1 MFIGLVEN
9 GILAVRAITTRWY
22 IECISWYALHLC
34 PRAQGGFAVDFNLS
48 SDQKKLVAAF
58 RAFGTETFTPDHV
71 SQWCRDQGLPDDVMK
86 RFADTYFKSVDK
98 RLSSVTGHT
107 LLDQAL
113 IIEELSRCAGATLP
127 FQNDLFNLQIVDA
140 LSAAGNL
147 DPVLDEYRSTGRLMF
162 ALAISE
168 PEGGSDVMSMKTN
181 TKTLDGKIVL
191 NGRKSYVNNGEYA
204 PYIVVAA
211 IDADAENDDPYPALA
226 LWLVPRNLKGIAAV
240 PIDKIGQDMLP
251 FASLSFQDVELKP
264 EYRISSDQG
273 DFRRLFQM
281 LEYGRVLLCASSLGM
296 AQAAMEDACAHARS
310 RKAFGVQVGR
320 FQQIETMLTDMELRL
335 TNMRAILYRAA
346 WAVDEGDPDRRLAV
360 SLMKQYIPKTA
371 VEVASDGMQIL
382 GGLGY
387 TESSRPCRVW
397 RDCRGNQ
404 IAEGTDQIMVY
415 IAAPLIAEKY
425 RDF

>member
-1 MFIGLVEN
+1 MRWSNWLYWPAGDFAVA
-9 GILAVRAITTRWY
+9 GILFNRVIVRRFCTVVKG
-22 IECISWYALHLC
+22 ES
-34 PRAQGGFAVDFNLS
+34 PMDFNLS
-48 SDQKKLVAAF
+48 SEQKKLVASF
-58 RAFGTETFTPDHV
+58 RAFGTEVFTPDHV
-71 SQWCRDQGLPDDVMK
+71 SQWCKDQGLPDDVMK
-86 RFADTYFKSVDK
+86 RFVDTYYKFADK
-98 RLSSVTGHT
+98 ESTSAAGHS

-140 LSAAGNL
+140 LSEAGNV
-147 DPVLDEYRSTGRLMF
+147 DSAVADYRETGRLMF

-168 PEGGSDVMSMKTN
+168 PDGGSDVMSMKTS
-181 TKTLDGKIVL
+181 TRTLDGKIVL

-211 IDADAENDDPYPALA
+211 IDADAQTDDSYPALA

-264 EYRISSDQG
+264 EYRISAEHG

-335 TNMRAILYRAA
+335 TNMRSILYRAA
-346 WAVDEGDPDRRLAV
+346 WAVDKGDSERRLAV
-360 SLMKQYIPKTA
+360 ALMKRYIPETS
-371 VEVASDGMQIL
+371 VEVASDAMQIL

-387 TESSRPCRVW
+387 TESSRTCRVW

-415 IAAPLIAEKY
+415 IAAPLIVEKY

>member
-1 MFIGLVEN
+1 M
-9 GILAVRAITTRWY
+9 
-22 IECISWYALHLC
+22 
-34 PRAQGGFAVDFNLS
+34 DFNLS
-48 SDQKKLVAAF
+48 SEQKKLVASF
-58 RAFGTETFTPDHV
+58 RAFGTEVFTPDHV
-71 SQWCRDQGLPDDVMK
+71 SQWCKDQGLPDDVMK
-86 RFADTYFKSVDK
+86 RFVDTYYKFADK
-98 RLSSVTGHT
+98 ESTSAAGHS

-140 LSAAGNL
+140 LSEAGNV
-147 DPVLDEYRSTGRLMF
+147 DSAVADYRETGRLMF

-168 PEGGSDVMSMKTN
+168 PDGGSDVMSMKTS
-181 TKTLDGKIVL
+181 TRTLDGKIVL

-211 IDADAENDDPYPALA
+211 IDADAQTDDSYPALA

-264 EYRISSDQG
+264 EYRISAEHG

-335 TNMRAILYRAA
+335 TNMRSILYRAA
-346 WAVDEGDPDRRLAV
+346 WAVGKGDSERRLAV
-360 SLMKQYIPKTA
+360 ALMKRYIPETS
-371 VEVASDGMQIL
+371 VEVASDAMQIL

-387 TESSRPCRVW
+387 TESSRTCRVW

-415 IAAPLIAEKY
+415 IAAPLIVEKY

>member
-1 MFIGLVEN
+1 MRWSNWLYWPAGDFAVA
-9 GILAVRAITTRWY
+9 GILFSRVIVRRFCTVVKG
-22 IECISWYALHLC
+22 ES
-34 PRAQGGFAVDFNLS
+34 PMDFNLS
-48 SDQKKLVAAF
+48 SEQKKLVASF
-58 RAFGTETFTPDHV
+58 RAFGTEVFTPDHV
-71 SQWCRDQGLPDDVMK
+71 SQWCKDQGLPDDVMK
-86 RFADTYFKSVDK
+86 RFVDTYYKFADK
-98 RLSSVTGHT
+98 ESTNAAGHS

-140 LSAAGNL
+140 LSEAGNV
-147 DPVLDEYRSTGRLMF
+147 DSAVADYRETGRLMF

-168 PEGGSDVMSMKTN
+168 PDGGSDVMSMKTS
-181 TKTLDGKIVL
+181 TRTLDGKIVL

-211 IDADAENDDPYPALA
+211 IDADAQTDDSYPALA

-264 EYRISSDQG
+264 EYRISAEHG

-335 TNMRAILYRAA
+335 TNMRSILYRAA
-346 WAVDEGDPDRRLAV
+346 WAVDKGDSERRLAV
-360 SLMKQYIPKTA
+360 ALMKRYIPETS
-371 VEVASDGMQIL
+371 VEVASDAMQIL

-387 TESSRPCRVW
+387 TESSRTCRVW

-415 IAAPLIAEKY
+415 IAAPLIVEKY

>member
-1 MFIGLVEN
+1 MRWSNWLYWPAGDFAVA
-9 GILAVRAITTRWY
+9 GILFSRVIVRRFCTVVKG
-22 IECISWYALHLC
+22 ES
-34 PRAQGGFAVDFNLS
+34 PMDFNLS
-48 SDQKKLVAAF
+48 SEQKKLVASF
-58 RAFGTETFTPDHV
+58 RAFGTEVFTPDHV
-71 SQWCRDQGLPDDVMK
+71 SQWCKDQGLPDDVMK
-86 RFADTYFKSVDK
+86 RFVDTYYKFADK
-98 RLSSVTGHT
+98 ESTSAAGHS

-140 LSAAGNL
+140 LSEAGNV
-147 DPVLDEYRSTGRLMF
+147 DSAVADYRETGRLMF

-168 PEGGSDVMSMKTN
+168 PDGGSDVMSMKTS
-181 TKTLDGKIVL
+181 TRTLDGKIVL

-211 IDADAENDDPYPALA
+211 IDADAQTDDSYPALA

-264 EYRISSDQG
+264 EYRISAEHG

-335 TNMRAILYRAA
+335 TNMRTILYRAA
-346 WAVDEGDPDRRLAV
+346 WAVDKGDSERRLAV
-360 SLMKQYIPKTA
+360 ALMKRYIPETS
-371 VEVASDGMQIL
+371 VEVASDAMQIL

-387 TESSRPCRVW
+387 TESSRTCRVW

-415 IAAPLIAEKY
+415 IAAPLIVEKY

>member
-1 MFIGLVEN
+1 MRWSNWLYWPAGDFTVA
-9 GILAVRAITTRWY
+9 GILFSRVIVRRFCTVVKG
-22 IECISWYALHLC
+22 ES
-34 PRAQGGFAVDFNLS
+34 PMDFNLS
-48 SDQKKLVAAF
+48 SEQKKLVASF
-58 RAFGTETFTPDHV
+58 RAFGTEVFTPDHV
-71 SQWCRDQGLPDDVMK
+71 SQWCKDQGLPDDVMK
-86 RFADTYFKSVDK
+86 RFVDTYYKFADK
-98 RLSSVTGHT
+98 ESTSAAGHS

-140 LSAAGNL
+140 LSEAGNV
-147 DPVLDEYRSTGRLMF
+147 DSAVADYRETGRLMF

-168 PEGGSDVMSMKTN
+168 PDGGSDVMSMKTS
-181 TKTLDGKIVL
+181 TRTLDGKIVL

-211 IDADAENDDPYPALA
+211 IDADAQTDDSYPALA

-264 EYRISSDQG
+264 EYRISAEHG

-335 TNMRAILYRAA
+335 TNMRSILYRAA
-346 WAVDEGDPDRRLAV
+346 WAVDKGDSERRLAV
-360 SLMKQYIPKTA
+360 ALMKRYIPETS
-371 VEVASDGMQIL
+371 VEVASDAMQIL

-387 TESSRPCRVW
+387 TESSRTCRVW

-415 IAAPLIAEKY
+415 IAAPLTVEKY

>member
-1 MFIGLVEN
+1 MRWSNWLYWPAGDFAVA
-9 GILAVRAITTRWY
+9 GILFSRVIVRRFCTVVKG
-22 IECISWYALHLC
+22 ES
-34 PRAQGGFAVDFNLS
+34 PMDFNLS
-48 SDQKKLVAAF
+48 SEQKKLVASF
-58 RAFGTETFTPDHV
+58 HAFGTEVFTPDHV
-71 SQWCRDQGLPDDVMK
+71 SQWCKDQGLPDDVMK
-86 RFADTYFKSVDK
+86 RFVDTYYKFADK
-98 RLSSVTGHT
+98 ESTNAAGHS

-140 LSAAGNL
+140 LSEAGNV
-147 DPVLDEYRSTGRLMF
+147 DSAVADYRETGRLMF

-168 PEGGSDVMSMKTN
+168 PDGGSDVMSMKTS
-181 TKTLDGKIVL
+181 TRTLDGKIVL

-211 IDADAENDDPYPALA
+211 IDADAQTDDSYPALA

-264 EYRISSDQG
+264 EYRISAEHG

-335 TNMRAILYRAA
+335 TNMRSILYRAA
-346 WAVDEGDPDRRLAV
+346 WAVDKGDSERRLAV
-360 SLMKQYIPKTA
+360 ALMKRYIPETS
-371 VEVASDGMQIL
+371 VEVASDAMQIL

-387 TESSRPCRVW
+387 TESSRTCRVW

-415 IAAPLIAEKY
+415 IAAPLIVEKY

>member
-1 MFIGLVEN
+1 MRWSNWLYWPAGDFAVA
-9 GILAVRAITTRWY
+9 GILFSRVIVRRFCTVVKG
-22 IECISWYALHLC
+22 ES
-34 PRAQGGFAVDFNLS
+34 PMDFNLS
-48 SDQKKLVAAF
+48 SEQKKLVASF
-58 RAFGTETFTPDHV
+58 RAFGTEVFTPNHV
-71 SQWCRDQGLPDDVMK
+71 SQWCKDQGLPDDVMK
-86 RFADTYFKSVDK
+86 RFVDTYYKFADK
-98 RLSSVTGHT
+98 ESTSAAGHS

-140 LSAAGNL
+140 LSEAGNV
-147 DPVLDEYRSTGRLMF
+147 DSAVADYRETGRLMF

-168 PEGGSDVMSMKTN
+168 PDGGSDVMSMKTS
-181 TKTLDGKIVL
+181 TRTLDGKIVL

-211 IDADAENDDPYPALA
+211 IDADAQTDDSYPALA

-264 EYRISSDQG
+264 EYRISAEHG

-296 AQAAMEDACAHARS
+296 AQAAMEDACAHACS

-335 TNMRAILYRAA
+335 TNMRSILYRAA
-346 WAVDEGDPDRRLAV
+346 WAVDKGDSERRLAV
-360 SLMKQYIPKTA
+360 ALMKRYIPETS
-371 VEVASDGMQIL
+371 VEVASDAMQIL

-387 TESSRPCRVW
+387 TESSRTCRVW

-415 IAAPLIAEKY
+415 IAAPLIVEKY

>member
-1 MFIGLVEN
+1 M
-9 GILAVRAITTRWY
+9 
-22 IECISWYALHLC
+22 
-34 PRAQGGFAVDFNLS
+34 DFNLS
-48 SDQKKLVAAF
+48 SEQKKLVASF
-58 RAFGTETFTPDHV
+58 RAFGTEVFTPDHV
-71 SQWCRDQGLPDDVMK
+71 SQWCKDQGLPDDVMK
-86 RFADTYFKSVDK
+86 RFVDTYYKFADK
-98 RLSSVTGHT
+98 ESTSAAGHS

-140 LSAAGNL
+140 LSEAGNV
-147 DPVLDEYRSTGRLMF
+147 DSAVADYRETGRLMF

-168 PEGGSDVMSMKTN
+168 PDGGSDVMSMKTS
-181 TKTLDGKIVL
+181 TRTLDGKIVL

-211 IDADAENDDPYPALA
+211 IDADAQTDDSYPALA

-251 FASLSFQDVELKP
+251 FASLSFQDVELKS
-264 EYRISSDQG
+264 EYRISAEHG

-335 TNMRAILYRAA
+335 TNMRSILYRAA
-346 WAVDEGDPDRRLAV
+346 WAVDKGDSERRLAV
-360 SLMKQYIPKTA
+360 ALMKRYIPETS
-371 VEVASDGMQIL
+371 VEVASDAMQIL

-387 TESSRPCRVW
+387 TESSRTCRVW

-415 IAAPLIAEKY
+415 IAAPLIVEKY

>member
-1 MFIGLVEN
+1 MRWSNWLYWPAGDFAVA
-9 GILAVRAITTRWY
+9 GILFSRVIVRRFCTVVKG
-22 IECISWYALHLC
+22 ES
-34 PRAQGGFAVDFNLS
+34 PMDFNLS
-48 SDQKKLVAAF
+48 SEQKKLVASF
-58 RAFGTETFTPDHV
+58 RAFGTEVFTPDHV
-71 SQWCRDQGLPDDVMK
+71 SQWCKDQGLPDDVMK
-86 RFADTYFKSVDK
+86 RFVDTYYKFADK
-98 RLSSVTGHT
+98 ESTSAAGLS

-140 LSAAGNL
+140 LSEAGNV
-147 DPVLDEYRSTGRLMF
+147 DSAVADYRETGRLMF

-168 PEGGSDVMSMKTN
+168 PDGGSDVMSMKTS
-181 TKTLDGKIVL
+181 TRTLDGKIVL

-211 IDADAENDDPYPALA
+211 IDADAQTDDSYPALA

-264 EYRISSDQG
+264 EYRISAEHG

-335 TNMRAILYRAA
+335 TNMRSILYRAA
-346 WAVDEGDPDRRLAV
+346 WAVDKGDSERRLAV
-360 SLMKQYIPKTA
+360 ALMKRYIPETS
-371 VEVASDGMQIL
+371 VEVASDAMQSL

-387 TESSRPCRVW
+387 TESSRTCRVW

-415 IAAPLIAEKY
+415 IAAPLIVEKY

>member
-1 MFIGLVEN
+1 MRWSNWLYWPAGDFAVA
-9 GILAVRAITTRWY
+9 GILFSRVIVRRFCTVVKG
-22 IECISWYALHLC
+22 ES
-34 PRAQGGFAVDFNLS
+34 PMDFNLS
-48 SDQKKLVAAF
+48 SEQKKLVASF
-58 RAFGTETFTPDHV
+58 RAFGTEVFTPDHV
-71 SQWCRDQGLPDDVMK
+71 SQWCKDQGLPDDVMK
-86 RFADTYFKSVDK
+86 RFVDTYYKFADK
-98 RLSSVTGHT
+98 ESTSAAGHS

-140 LSAAGNL
+140 LSEAGNI
-147 DPVLDEYRSTGRLMF
+147 DSAVADYRETGRLMF

-168 PEGGSDVMSMKTN
+168 PDGGSDVMSMKTS
-181 TKTLDGKIVL
+181 TRTLDGKIVL

-211 IDADAENDDPYPALA
+211 IDADAQTDDSYPALA

-264 EYRISSDQG
+264 EYRISAEHG

-296 AQAAMEDACAHARS
+296 AQAAMEDACAHACS

-335 TNMRAILYRAA
+335 TNMRSILYRAA
-346 WAVDEGDPDRRLAV
+346 WAVDKGDSERRLAV
-360 SLMKQYIPKTA
+360 ALMKRYIPETS
-371 VEVASDGMQIL
+371 VEVASDAMQIL

-387 TESSRPCRVW
+387 TESSRTCRVW

-415 IAAPLIAEKY
+415 IAAPLIVEKY

>member
-1 MFIGLVEN
+1 MRWSNWLYWPAGDFAVA
-9 GILAVRAITTRWY
+9 GILFSRVIVRRFCTVVKG
-22 IECISWYALHLC
+22 ES
-34 PRAQGGFAVDFNLS
+34 PMDFNLS
-48 SDQKKLVAAF
+48 SEQKKLVASF
-58 RAFGTETFTPDHV
+58 RAFGTEVFTPDHV
-71 SQWCRDQGLPDDVMK
+71 SQWCKDQGLPDDVMK
-86 RFADTYFKSVDK
+86 RFVDTYYKFADK
-98 RLSSVTGHT
+98 ESTSAAGHS

-140 LSAAGNL
+140 LSEAGNV
-147 DPVLDEYRSTGRLMF
+147 DSAVADYRETGRLMF

-168 PEGGSDVMSMKTN
+168 PDGGSDVMSMKTS
-181 TKTLDGKIVL
+181 TRTLDGKIVL

-211 IDADAENDDPYPALA
+211 IDADAQTDDSYPALA

-264 EYRISSDQG
+264 EYRISAEHG

-335 TNMRAILYRAA
+335 TNMRSILYRAA
-346 WAVDEGDPDRRLAV
+346 WAVDKGDSERRLAV
-360 SLMKQYIPKTA
+360 ALMKRYIPETS
-371 VEVASDGMQIL
+371 VEVASDAMQIL

-387 TESSRPCRVW
+387 TESSRTCRVW

-415 IAAPLIAEKY
+415 IAAPLIVEKY

>member
-1 MFIGLVEN
+1 M
-9 GILAVRAITTRWY
+9 
-22 IECISWYALHLC
+22 
-34 PRAQGGFAVDFNLS
+34 DFNLS
-48 SDQKKLVAAF
+48 SEQKKLVASF
-58 RAFGTETFTPDHV
+58 RAFGTEVFTPDHV
-71 SQWCRDQGLPDDVMK
+71 SQWCKDQGLPDDVMK
-86 RFADTYFKSVDK
+86 RFVDTYYKFSDK
-98 RLSSVTGHT
+98 ESTSAAGHS

-140 LSAAGNL
+140 LSEAGNV
-147 DPVLDEYRSTGRLMF
+147 DSAVADYRETGRLMF

-168 PEGGSDVMSMKTN
+168 PDGGSDVMSMKTS
-181 TKTLDGKIVL
+181 TRTLDGKIVL

-211 IDADAENDDPYPALA
+211 IDADAQTDDSYPALA

-264 EYRISSDQG
+264 EYRISAEHG

-335 TNMRAILYRAA
+335 TNMRSILYRAA
-346 WAVDEGDPDRRLAV
+346 WAVDKGDSERRLAV
-360 SLMKQYIPKTA
+360 ALMKRYIPETS
-371 VEVASDGMQIL
+371 VEVASDAMQIL

-387 TESSRPCRVW
+387 TESSRTCRVW

-415 IAAPLIAEKY
+415 IAAPLIVEKY
-425 RDF
+425 HDF

>member
-1 MFIGLVEN
+1 MRWSNWLYWPAGDFAVA
-9 GILAVRAITTRWY
+9 GILFSRVIVRRFCTVVKG
-22 IECISWYALHLC
+22 ES
-34 PRAQGGFAVDFNLS
+34 PMDFNLS
-48 SDQKKLVAAF
+48 SEQKKLVASF
-58 RAFGTETFTPDHV
+58 RAFGTEVFTPDHV
-71 SQWCRDQGLPDDVMK
+71 SQWCKDQGLPDDVMK
-86 RFADTYFKSVDK
+86 RFVDTYYKFADK
-98 RLSSVTGHT
+98 ESTSAAGHS

-140 LSAAGNL
+140 LSEAGNV
-147 DPVLDEYRSTGRLMF
+147 DSAVADYRETGRLMF

-168 PEGGSDVMSMKTN
+168 PDGASDVMSMKTS
-181 TKTLDGKIVL
+181 TRTLDGKIVL

-211 IDADAENDDPYPALA
+211 IDADAQTDDSYPALA

-264 EYRISSDQG
+264 EYRISAEHG

-296 AQAAMEDACAHARS
+296 AQAAMEDACAHACS

-335 TNMRAILYRAA
+335 TNMRSILYRAA
-346 WAVDEGDPDRRLAV
+346 WAVDKGDSERRLAV
-360 SLMKQYIPKTA
+360 ALMKRYIPETS
-371 VEVASDGMQIL
+371 VEVASDAMQIL

-387 TESSRPCRVW
+387 TESSRTCRVW

-415 IAAPLIAEKY
+415 IAAPLIVEKY

>member
-1 MFIGLVEN
+1 MRWSNWLYWPAGDFAVA
-9 GILAVRAITTRWY
+9 GILFSRVIVRRFCTVVKG
-22 IECISWYALHLC
+22 ES
-34 PRAQGGFAVDFNLS
+34 PMDFNLS
-48 SDQKKLVAAF
+48 SEQKKLVASF
-58 RAFGTETFTPDHV
+58 RAFGTEVFTPDHV
-71 SQWCRDQGLPDDVMK
+71 SQWCKDQGLPDDVMK
-86 RFADTYFKSVDK
+86 RFVDTYYKFADK
-98 RLSSVTGHT
+98 ESTSAAGHS

-140 LSAAGNL
+140 LSEAGNV
-147 DPVLDEYRSTGRLMF
+147 DSAVADYRETGRLMF

-168 PEGGSDVMSMKTN
+168 PDGGSDVMSMKTS
-181 TKTLDGKIVL
+181 TRTLDGKIVL

-211 IDADAENDDPYPALA
+211 IDADAQTDDSYPALA

-264 EYRISSDQG
+264 EYRISAEHG

-335 TNMRAILYRAA
+335 TNMRSILYRAA
-346 WAVDEGDPDRRLAV
+346 WAVDKGDSERRLVVA
-360 SLMKQYIPKTA
+360 LMKRYIPETS
-371 VEVASDGMQIL
+371 VEVASDAMQIL

-387 TESSRPCRVW
+387 TESSRTCRVW

-415 IAAPLIAEKY
+415 IAAPLIVEKY

>member
-1 MFIGLVEN
+1 MRWSNWLYWPAGDFTVA
-9 GILAVRAITTRWY
+9 GILFSRVIVRRFCTVVKG
-22 IECISWYALHLC
+22 ES
-34 PRAQGGFAVDFNLS
+34 PMDFNLS
-48 SDQKKLVAAF
+48 SEQKKLVASF
-58 RAFGTETFTPDHV
+58 RAFGTEVFTPDHV
-71 SQWCRDQGLPDDVMK
+71 SQWCKDQGLPDDVMK
-86 RFADTYFKSVDK
+86 RFVDTYYKFADK
-98 RLSSVTGHT
+98 ESTSAAGHS

-140 LSAAGNL
+140 LSEAGNV
-147 DPVLDEYRSTGRLMF
+147 DSAVADYRETGRLMF

-168 PEGGSDVMSMKTN
+168 PDGGSDVMSMKTS
-181 TKTLDGKIVL
+181 TRTLDGKIVL

-211 IDADAENDDPYPALA
+211 IDADAQTDDSYPALA

-264 EYRISSDQG
+264 EYRISAEHG

-335 TNMRAILYRAA
+335 TNMRSILYRAA
-346 WAVDEGDPDRRLAV
+346 WAVDKGDSERRLAV
-360 SLMKQYIPKTA
+360 ALMKRYIPETS
-371 VEVASDGMQIL
+371 VEVASDAMQIL

-387 TESSRPCRVW
+387 TESSRTCRVW

-415 IAAPLIAEKY
+415 IAAPLIVEKY

>member
-1 MFIGLVEN
+1 MRWSNWLYWPAGDFAVA
-9 GILAVRAITTRWY
+9 GILFSRVIVRRFCTVVKG
-22 IECISWYALHLC
+22 ES
-34 PRAQGGFAVDFNLS
+34 PMDFNLS
-48 SDQKKLVAAF
+48 SEQKKLVASF
-58 RAFGTETFTPDHV
+58 RAFGTEVFTPDHV
-71 SQWCRDQGLPDDVMK
+71 SQWCKDQGLPDDVMK
-86 RFADTYFKSVDK
+86 RFVDTYYKFADK
-98 RLSSVTGHT
+98 ESTSAAGHS

-140 LSAAGNL
+140 LSEAGNV
-147 DPVLDEYRSTGRLMF
+147 DSAVADYRETGRLMF

-168 PEGGSDVMSMKTN
+168 PDGGSDVMSMKTS
-181 TKTLDGKIVL
+181 TRTLDGKIVL

-211 IDADAENDDPYPALA
+211 IDADAQTDDSYPALA

-264 EYRISSDQG
+264 EYRISAEHG

-335 TNMRAILYRAA
+335 TNMRSILYRAA
-346 WAVDEGDPDRRLAV
+346 WAVDKGDSERRLAV
-360 SLMKQYIPKTA
+360 ALMKRYIPETA
-371 VEVASDGMQIL
+371 VEVASDAMQIL

-387 TESSRPCRVW
+387 TESSRTCRVW

-415 IAAPLIAEKY
+415 IAAPLIVEKY

>member
-1 MFIGLVEN
+1 MRWSNWLYWPAGDFAVA
-9 GILAVRAITTRWY
+9 GILFSRVIVRRFCTVVKG
-22 IECISWYALHLC
+22 ES
-34 PRAQGGFAVDFNLS
+34 PMDFNLS
-48 SDQKKLVAAF
+48 SEQKKLVASF
-58 RAFGTETFTPDHV
+58 RAFGTEVFTPDHV
-71 SQWCRDQGLPDDVMK
+71 SQWCKDQGLPDDVMK
-86 RFADTYFKSVDK
+86 RFVDTYYKFADK
-98 RLSSVTGHT
+98 ESTSAAGHS

-140 LSAAGNL
+140 LSEAGNV
-147 DPVLDEYRSTGRLMF
+147 DSAVADYRETGRLMF
-162 ALAISE
+162 ALSISE
-168 PEGGSDVMSMKTN
+168 PDGGSDVMSMKTS
-181 TKTLDGKIVL
+181 TRTLDGKIVL

-211 IDADAENDDPYPALA
+211 IDADAQTDDSYPALA

-264 EYRISSDQG
+264 EYRISAEHG

-296 AQAAMEDACAHARS
+296 AQAAMEDACAHACS

-335 TNMRAILYRAA
+335 TNMRSILYRAA
-346 WAVDEGDPDRRLAV
+346 WAVDKGDSERRLAV
-360 SLMKQYIPKTA
+360 ALMKRYIPETS
-371 VEVASDGMQIL
+371 VEVASDAMQIL

-387 TESSRPCRVW
+387 TESSRTCRVW

-415 IAAPLIAEKY
+415 IAAPLIVEKY

>member
-1 MFIGLVEN
+1 MRWSNWLYWPAGDFAVA
-9 GILAVRAITTRWY
+9 GILFSRVIVRRFCTVVKG
-22 IECISWYALHLC
+22 ES
-34 PRAQGGFAVDFNLS
+34 PMDFNLS
-48 SDQKKLVAAF
+48 SEQKKLVASF
-58 RAFGTETFTPDHV
+58 RAFGTEVFTPDHV
-71 SQWCRDQGLPDDVMK
+71 SQWCKDQGLPDDVMK
-86 RFADTYFKSVDK
+86 RFVDTYYKFADK
-98 RLSSVTGHT
+98 ESTSAAGHS

-140 LSAAGNL
+140 LSEAG
-147 DPVLDEYRSTGRLMF
+147 DVDSAVADYRETGRLMF

-168 PEGGSDVMSMKTN
+168 PDGGSDVMSMKTS
-181 TKTLDGKIVL
+181 TRTLDGKIVL

-211 IDADAENDDPYPALA
+211 IDADAQTDDSYPALA

-264 EYRISSDQG
+264 EYRISAEHG

-335 TNMRAILYRAA
+335 TNMRSILYRAA
-346 WAVDEGDPDRRLAV
+346 WAVDKGDSERRLAV
-360 SLMKQYIPKTA
+360 ALMKRYIPETS
-371 VEVASDGMQIL
+371 VEVASDAMQIL
-382 GGLGY
+382 GGRGY
-387 TESSRPCRVW
+387 TTHERISSIW
-397 RDCRGNQ
+397 QDCRGFQ

-415 IAAPLIAEKY
+415 IAAPLVMRKYAEAEM
-425 RDF
+425 

>member
-1 MFIGLVEN
+1 MRWSNWLYWPAGDFAVA
-9 GILAVRAITTRWY
+9 GILFSRVIVRRFCTVVKG
-22 IECISWYALHLC
+22 ES
-34 PRAQGGFAVDFNLS
+34 PMDFNLS
-48 SDQKKLVAAF
+48 SEQKKLVASF
-58 RAFGTETFTPDHV
+58 RAFGTEVFTPDHV
-71 SQWCRDQGLPDDVMK
+71 SQWCKDQGLPDDVMK
-86 RFADTYFKSVDK
+86 RFVDTYYKFADK
-98 RLSSVTGHT
+98 ESTSAAGHS

-140 LSAAGNL
+140 LSEAGNV
-147 DPVLDEYRSTGRLMF
+147 DSAVADYRETGRLMF

-168 PEGGSDVMSMKTN
+168 PDGGSDVMSMKTS
-181 TKTLDGKIVL
+181 TRTLDGKIVL

-211 IDADAENDDPYPALA
+211 IDADAQTDDSYPALA
-226 LWLVPRNLKGIAAV
+226 LWLVPRNLKGIAAI

-264 EYRISSDQG
+264 EYRISAEHG

-335 TNMRAILYRAA
+335 TNMRSILYRAA
-346 WAVDEGDPDRRLAV
+346 WAVDKGDSERRLAV
-360 SLMKQYIPKTA
+360 ALMKRYIPETS
-371 VEVASDGMQIL
+371 VEVASDAMQIL

-387 TESSRPCRVW
+387 TESSRTCRVW

-415 IAAPLIAEKY
+415 IAAPLIVEKY

>member
-1 MFIGLVEN
+1 MRWSNWLYWPAGDFAVA
-9 GILAVRAITTRWY
+9 GILFSRVIVRRFCTVVKG
-22 IECISWYALHLC
+22 ES
-34 PRAQGGFAVDFNLS
+34 PMDFNLS
-48 SDQKKLVAAF
+48 SEQKKLVASF
-58 RAFGTETFTPDHV
+58 RAFGTEVFTPDHV
-71 SQWCRDQGLPDDVMK
+71 SQWCKDQGLPDDVTK
-86 RFADTYFKSVDK
+86 RFVDTYYKFADK
-98 RLSSVTGHT
+98 ESTSAAGHS

-140 LSAAGNL
+140 LSEAGNI
-147 DPVLDEYRSTGRLMF
+147 DSAVADYRETGRLMF

-168 PEGGSDVMSMKTN
+168 PDGGSDVMSMKTS
-181 TKTLDGKIVL
+181 TRTLDGKIVL

-211 IDADAENDDPYPALA
+211 IDADAQTDDSYPALA

-264 EYRISSDQG
+264 EYRISAEHG

-335 TNMRAILYRAA
+335 TNMRSILYRAA
-346 WAVDEGDPDRRLAV
+346 WAVDKGDSERRLAV
-360 SLMKQYIPKTA
+360 ALMKRYIPETS
-371 VEVASDGMQIL
+371 VEVASDAMQIL

-387 TESSRPCRVW
+387 TESSRTCRVW

-415 IAAPLIAEKY
+415 IAAPLIVEKY

>member
-1 MFIGLVEN
+1 MRWSNWLYWPAGDFAVA
-9 GILAVRAITTRWY
+9 GILFSRVIVRRFCTVVKG
-22 IECISWYALHLC
+22 ES
-34 PRAQGGFAVDFNLS
+34 PMDFNLS
-48 SDQKKLVAAF
+48 SEQKKLVASF
-58 RAFGTETFTPDHV
+58 RAFGTEVFTPDHV
-71 SQWCRDQGLPDDVMK
+71 SQWCKDQGLPDDVMK
-86 RFADTYFKSVDK
+86 RFVDTYYKFADK
-98 RLSSVTGHT
+98 ESTSAAGHS

-140 LSAAGNL
+140 LSEAGNV
-147 DPVLDEYRSTGRLMF
+147 DSAVADYRETGRLMF

-168 PEGGSDVMSMKTN
+168 PDGGSDVMSMKTS
-181 TKTLDGKIVL
+181 TRTLDGKIVL

-211 IDADAENDDPYPALA
+211 IDADAQTDDSYPALA

-264 EYRISSDQG
+264 EYRISAEHG

-296 AQAAMEDACAHARS
+296 AQAAMEDACAHACS

-335 TNMRAILYRAA
+335 TNMRSILYRAA
-346 WAVDEGDPDRRLAV
+346 WAVDKGDSERRLAV
-360 SLMKQYIPKTA
+360 TLMKRYIPETS
-371 VEVASDGMQIL
+371 VEVASDAMQIL

-387 TESSRPCRVW
+387 TESSRTCRVW

-415 IAAPLIAEKY
+415 IAAPLIVEKY

>member
-1 MFIGLVEN
+1 MRWSNWLYWPAGDFAVA
-9 GILAVRAITTRWY
+9 GILFSGVIVRRFCTVVKG
-22 IECISWYALHLC
+22 ES
-34 PRAQGGFAVDFNLS
+34 PMDFNLS
-48 SDQKKLVAAF
+48 SEQKKLVASF
-58 RAFGTETFTPDHV
+58 RAFGTEVFTPDHV
-71 SQWCRDQGLPDDVMK
+71 SQWCKDQGLPDDVMK
-86 RFADTYFKSVDK
+86 RFVDTYYKFADK
-98 RLSSVTGHT
+98 ESTSAAGHS

-140 LSAAGNL
+140 LSEAGNV
-147 DPVLDEYRSTGRLMF
+147 DSAVADYRETGRLMF

-168 PEGGSDVMSMKTN
+168 PDGGSDVMSMKTS
-181 TKTLDGKIVL
+181 TRTLDGKIVL

-211 IDADAENDDPYPALA
+211 IDADAQTDDSYPALA

-264 EYRISSDQG
+264 EYRISAEHG

-335 TNMRAILYRAA
+335 TNMRSILYRAA
-346 WAVDEGDPDRRLAV
+346 WAVDKGDSERRLAV
-360 SLMKQYIPKTA
+360 ALMKRYIPETS
-371 VEVASDGMQIL
+371 VEVASDAMQIL

-387 TESSRPCRVW
+387 TESSRTCRVW

-415 IAAPLIAEKY
+415 IAAPLIVEKY